1 MPMFERLKKAWLR
14 LHWSSAQREPLTRWA
29 QARGL
34 VFTPQVHG
42 AYVFSGNW
50 SGQPVRIECTAS
62 SRPFIKGM
70 ELMARADLGLQGT
83 GGVVLMNRAL
93 KLHLEQW
100 ASELYSRY
108 TDTLQTTAHALPD
121 EVRWLAMYRD
131 AGWTGPDRRFW
142 ARYAV
147 LTDTPD
153 IARQWID
160 SDGLQRLMDWPANA
174 VAAETPLML
183 MVMRG
188 KAYMRLQID
197 APRDTATAL
206 HALDLFHHFSEQ
218 ARKMLAPR

>member
-1 MPMFERLKKAWLR
+1 MFERLKKAWLR
-14 LHWSSAQREPLTRWA
+14 LHWSSAQREPLAQWA
-29 QARGL
+29 QAHDL
-34 VFTPQVHG
+34 AFTPQAHG
-42 AYVFSGNW
+42 AFVLSGHW
-50 SGQPVRIECTAS
+50 SGQPVRIECASS

-70 ELMARADLGLQGT
+70 ELMARADLGLAGS
-83 GGVVLMNRAL
+83 GGVVLMNRIL

-100 ASELYSRY
+100 ASELYSQY

-131 AGWTGPDRRFW
+131 AGWTGPDSHFW

-153 IARQWID
+153 MARQWID
-160 SDGLQRLMDWPANA
+160 GDGLRRLMDWPNDA
-174 VAAETPLML
+174 VTAATPLML

-188 KAYMRLQID
+188 KAYMRLQLD

-206 HALDLFHHFSEQ
+206 HALDLFHHFSRR
-218 ARKMLAPR
+218 AREEAGPR